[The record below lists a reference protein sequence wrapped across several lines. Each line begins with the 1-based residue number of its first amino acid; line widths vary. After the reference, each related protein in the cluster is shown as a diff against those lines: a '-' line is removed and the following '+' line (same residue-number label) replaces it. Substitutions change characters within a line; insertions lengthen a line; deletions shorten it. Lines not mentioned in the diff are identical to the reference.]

1 MRFNIITTFPEMFS
15 SYLNES
21 ILARA
26 VKERKISVKFFN
38 PRDFAQ
44 DKHKKTDLRPY
55 GGGPG
60 MVMLAEPILRAV
72 AKVLSLS
79 RQKRPVK
86 EGKLLLTTKDN
97 NFKVIIFSPGGKL
110 FTNQIAKKLAKSGQ
124 DLILIAGRYEGIDGR
139 VKKILKAE
147 EYSVGPYVLT
157 GGELPAMI
165 VIDAIAR
172 QVPGVLGKEESLEE
186 NRVASHEVYT
196 RPEVLDW
203 QGKKHRVPKVL
214 LSGDHQKIDQ
224 WKQKR
229 A

>member
-60 MVMLAEPILRAV
+60 MVMLAEPILRAA

-97 NFKVIIFSPGGKL
+97 NFKVIIFSPGGKI
-110 FTNQIAKKLAKSGQ
+110 FTNEVAKKLAKNKQ

-203 QGKKHRVPKVL
+203 QGKKYRVPKVL